1 MVGKPIL
8 ENLSGL
14 RGERMERT
22 DPQRPSLTRRQQDIV
37 RFCENYIE
45 GIGYPPTLREIGA
58 GVELKS
64 LSSVSYQVRQLQR
77 KGRLSHDVGRPRTT
91 MPTKVARPQ
100 SPPGPGKHGRTL
112 VPVIGR
118 THAGGEVTAFNLAAG
133 EEYVD
138 VPPGIVGTHEH
149 FALEIAGD
157 SMIGKAI
164 IDGDRV
170 VVRRGC
176 EVRNG
181 DTVVAWFGDSDTSP
195 EEGEAT
201 LKTFKRIGGHV
212 WLLPENPAYDPIL
225 GDQAT
230 ILGKVVYVSRTV
242 R

>member
-1 MVGKPIL
+1 MD
-8 ENLSGL
+8 
-14 RGERMERT
+14 RT
-22 DPQRPSLTRRQQDIV
+22 GSRPPGLTRRQRDIV
-37 RFCENYIE
+37 RFCKNYIE
-45 GIGYPPTLREIGA
+45 RNGYAPAMREIGA
-58 GVELKS
+58 GVGLKS
-64 LSSVSYQVRQLQR
+64 TSGVSYQVQELQR
-77 KGRLSHDVGRPRTT
+77 MGCLSRDVGRPRTT
-91 MPTKVARPQ
+91 MPARAIASQ
-100 SPPGPGKHGRTL
+100 SPPGPGEHGRTL

-118 THAGGEVTAFNLAAG
+118 THAGGEVTAFKLAEG
-133 EEYVD
+133 EEYVH

-170 VVRRGC
+170 VVRCGS

-225 GDQAT
+225 GDAAT
-230 ILGKVVYVSRTV
+230 IVGKVVYISRTV